1 MATNII
7 DISQV
12 NIEGLM
18 RDMGEKEA
26 MRLLK
31 QVIENNIMI
40 LNYKNSY
47 WNYKKQQSRK
57 EEENRKQKGREGNIT
72 KDGRKKNKKEKE
84 EEKERKRLDDEQKK

>member
-47 WNYKKQQSRK
+47 WNYKK
-57 EEENRKQKGREGNIT
+57 
-72 KDGRKKNKKEKE
+72 
-84 EEKERKRLDDEQKK
+84 